1 MFNIGQE
8 VYYADVGSGVQ
19 KGIVLGYSVNEEGHV
34 VYSVKNGKNYV
45 VVIQSFCFEKEE
57 EAQKELDRIKPLNDK
72 IKELQKKCNAEIDA
86 VLEEIYGKPA
96 FKHLTLKAEKPE

>member
-1 MFNIGQE
+1 MKLFNE
-8 VYYADVGSGVQ
+8 TT
-19 KGIVLGYSVNEEGHV
+19 NENV
-34 VYSVKNGKNYV
+34 DASMLTKT
-45 VVIQSFCFEKEE
+45 FCFEKEE